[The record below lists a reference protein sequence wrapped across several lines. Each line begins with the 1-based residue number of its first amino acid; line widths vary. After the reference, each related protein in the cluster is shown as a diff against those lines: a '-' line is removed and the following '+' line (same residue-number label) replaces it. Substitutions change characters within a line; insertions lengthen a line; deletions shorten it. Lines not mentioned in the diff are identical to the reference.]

1 MATEMK
7 AIFTVFVKKWKCD
20 GGMKMLQFTNG
31 FTCARDQEK
40 EELIITFVQ
49 HVPELDGDGNVTNV
63 KVEEVVK
70 LVMGKVTAQNLAD
83 GLAEVLTDD
92 NDV

>member
-1 MATEMK
+1 
-7 AIFTVFVKKWKCD
+7 
-20 GGMKMLQFTNG
+20 MLQFTNG

>member
-1 MATEMK
+1 
-7 AIFTVFVKKWKCD
+7 
-20 GGMKMLQFTNG
+20 MLQFTNG

-40 EELIITFVQ
+40 EELIITFIQ
-49 HVPELDGDGNVTNV
+49 QVPEFDAEGNATSV
-63 KVEEVVK
+63 KVEEVIK
-70 LVMGKVTAQNLAD
+70 LAMGKVTAQNLAD